1 VSQERKVAMVT
12 GGSRGIGRAVCLA
25 LAREYQVV
33 VFNHFDPDETEAR
46 RTLELLAEAGVE
58 ARGEKFDVADPAQ
71 VGEFV
76 GRAVE
81 DFGRLDALVNNAGI
95 TRDALIMRM
104 SPEQWDQVIKVNLTG
119 AFVCLQAVAK
129 VMVKQRSGCI
139 VNMASVSG
147 LVGNVGQANY
157 AASKAGLVGLTK
169 TAAKELAAR
178 GVRVNAIA
186 PGFIETEMTKAVPE
200 KAAEAMKA
208 MIPLGRSGQPED
220 VAEVAAFLCSDAARY
235 LTGQVLNVSGGMFM

>member
-33 VFNHFDPDETEAR
+33 VFNHYDPDEVEAD

-58 ARGEKFDVADPAQ
+58 AEARKFDVADPAQ
-71 VGEFV
+71 TAEFV
-76 GRAVE
+76 DHVVQAHGRV
-81 DFGRLDALVNNAGI
+81 DALVNNAGI

-104 SPEQWDQVIKVNLTG
+104 SLEQWDQVLRVNLTG
-119 AFVCLQAVAK
+119 AFVCLQAAAK
-129 VMVKQRSGCI
+129 VMIKQRSGSI

-147 LVGNVGQANY
+147 MVGNIGQANY
-157 AASKAGLVGLTK
+157 AASKAGLIGLTK

-186 PGFIETEMTKAVPE
+186 PGFIETDMTAAVPE
-200 KAAEAMKA
+200 KAAQAMKA

-220 VAEVAAFLCSDAARY
+220 VADVAAFLCSDAARY